1 MTIQYGVCERGGA
14 LPSLCLAHAI
24 QLSLAERRWFWPE
37 AEVLYFNSL
46 SLSLSLSIYLALD
59 PALALALYDPFRS
72 RSPALALQLSLTCAR
87 SLSRSLS
94 LSMISLSS
102 LSPPQTPLPHNLRA
116 AGCGQIV
123 VRERH
128 DKSERAEDPSLFNI
142 RVTSGQAHGVRSQC
156 QKRPNTVL
164 KETQIQC
171 PWRPK
176 PTISAS
182 ASTCA

>member
-102 LSPPQTPLPHNLRA
+102 LSPPHPPLPLSQVFSDDEDQGAQHNLRA
-116 AGCGQIV
+116 AAAD
-123 VRERH
+123 RLS
-128 DKSERAEDPSLFNI
+128 SESAMTR
-142 RVTSGQAHGVRSQC
+142 
-156 QKRPNTVL
+156 
-164 KETQIQC
+164 
-171 PWRPK
+171 
-176 PTISAS
+176 AS
-182 ASTCA
+182 ARGRPQFV